1 MRFLGIDY
9 GNKRI
14 GISVSD
20 ASNVIAN
27 PYTTI
32 INKDFKTVINQIIE
46 IIKNED
52 ITDIVIGTPLSFDF
66 SSTEQTELTQKF
78 INYLKTKLPEINI
91 HVVNEILST
100 KEAENRLDNV
110 SNKKSIIDQTASCL
124 ILQGYID
131 KNQYE
136 K

>member
-14 GISVSD
+14 GISISD
-20 ASNVIAN
+20 ESNAIAN

-32 INKDFKTVINQIIE
+32 INKDFKTVISQIVK
-46 IIKNED
+46 IIKDEE
-52 ITDIVIGTPLSFDF
+52 ITDIVIGIPLSFEF
-66 SSTEQTELTQKF
+66 SNTEQTELTQKF
-78 INYLKTKLPEINI
+78 INYLKLKLPEINT
-91 HVVNEILST
+91 HVENEILST
-100 KEAENRLDNV
+100 REAENKLDNIN
-110 SNKKSIIDQTASCL
+110 NKKSIIDQTASCL

-131 KNQYE
+131 KNQYG

>member
-20 ASNVIAN
+20 ESNSIAN

-32 INKDFKTVINQIIE
+32 INKDFKTVISQIVK
-46 IIKNED
+46 IIKDED
-52 ITDIVIGTPLSFDF
+52 ITDIVIGIPLSFEF
-66 SSTEQTELTQKF
+66 SNTEQTELTQKF

-91 HVVNEILST
+91 HVENEILST
-100 KEAENRLDNV
+100 REAENKLDNIN
-110 SNKKSIIDQTASCL
+110 NKKSIIDQTASCL

-131 KNQYE
+131 KNQYG